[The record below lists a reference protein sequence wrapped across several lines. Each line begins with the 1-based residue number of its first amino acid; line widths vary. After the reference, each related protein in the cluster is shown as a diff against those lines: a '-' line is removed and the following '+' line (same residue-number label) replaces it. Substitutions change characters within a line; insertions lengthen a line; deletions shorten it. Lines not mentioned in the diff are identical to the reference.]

1 MIQGIVGEDSRIM
14 LPTDSV
20 TLNNMMVTDLHKVRG
35 QLTALG
41 SNHNIILDINLV
53 SSMLVIQL
61 VILPLS
67 GKIII
72 MIDLMLIGKQGDMV
86 SLLTIEMLAL
96 RLKGLTAVRG
106 LTVLIHLPVCT
117 VVHNGEITRGME
129 IIRGMTTEGEV
140 TLLLIQ
146 PEVVR
151 LSIIMK
157 RTDNDKMEDDL
168 LIRCT
173 QMM

>member
-106 LTVLIHLPVCT
+106 LMVLIHLPVCT

-129 IIRGMTTEGEV
+129 IIRGMTTEREV

-146 PEVVR
+146 REVVR

-157 RTDNDKMEDDL
+157 RTNKDKMEDDL